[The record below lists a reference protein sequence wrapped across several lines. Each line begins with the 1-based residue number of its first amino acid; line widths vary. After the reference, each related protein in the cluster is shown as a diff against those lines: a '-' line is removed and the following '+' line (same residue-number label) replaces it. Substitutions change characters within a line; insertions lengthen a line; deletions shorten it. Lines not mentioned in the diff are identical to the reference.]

1 MSTND
6 PLVPKITFGEIGDDN
21 RIAVTIDMVPPS
33 STYDAP

>member
-6 PLVPKITFGEIGDDN
+6 PLVPKITFGERGDNN
-21 RIAVTIDMVPPS
+21 RATATIETVPPS

>member
-6 PLVPKITFGEIGDDN
+6 PLVPKIAFGEIGDDN
-21 RIAVTIDMVPPS
+21 QVAATIEMVPPS